1 MYDSKPDKYFLFSI
15 EIIFQSLTAGS
26 GERRE
31 GEAVAGYFSR
41 GGAGG
46 NFKTSK
52 TSKKYN
58 SIECPFS

>member
-41 GGAGG
+41 GGGV
-46 NFKTSK
+46 T
-52 TSKKYN
+52 
-58 SIECPFS
+58 